1 MQALSNGATP
11 SSIFGVEHLLR
22 LCYKLP
28 EILPVSSMSAD
39 EQLQLEMRL
48 SSIVKFLHKNEAN
61 FFTLPSAT
69 AIEMDS

>member
-11 SSIFGVEHLLR
+11 SSIFGAEHLLR

-48 SSIVKFLHKNEAN
+48 SSIVKFLQKNEAN
-61 FFTLPSAT
+61 FFTLPSAA
-69 AIEMDS
+69 AIDMDP

>member
-11 SSIFGVEHLLR
+11 SSIFGAEHLLR

-48 SSIVKFLHKNEAN
+48 SSIVRFLQRNEGN
-61 FFTLPSAT
+61 FFTLPSA
-69 AIEMDS
+69 AAVDMDS